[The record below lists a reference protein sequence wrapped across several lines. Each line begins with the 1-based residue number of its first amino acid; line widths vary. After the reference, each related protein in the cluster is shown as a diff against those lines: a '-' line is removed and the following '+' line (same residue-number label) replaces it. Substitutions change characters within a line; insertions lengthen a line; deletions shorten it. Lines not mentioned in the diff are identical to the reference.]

1 MSDDHADLL
10 FYSVP
15 SLPSSRR
22 APMDKQMRALRLAVC
37 LLQLFGALLLTPIR
51 EGGVEYKT
59 DNVIT
64 VRVQE
69 DSDLSCLLHNV
80 RTLDVPKSQYV
91 PHMCRMS
98 LHFTFRH
105 DLA

>member
-1 MSDDHADLL
+1 
-10 FYSVP
+10 
-15 SLPSSRR
+15 
-22 APMDKQMRALRLAVC
+22 MDKEMRALRLAAC
-37 LLQLFGALLLTPIR
+37 LLQPFGALLLTPIR
-51 EGGVEYKT
+51 GGGVKYKT